1 MLLNTNLA
9 LMFLFTYLNLVA
21 QLLSLFRK
29 WFKAKDIMDYLN
41 VNPYHILLF
50 NTIYCS
56 LALWIY

>member
-1 MLLNTNLA
+1 
-9 LMFLFTYLNLVA
+9 MFLFTYLNLVA

-29 WFKAKDIMDYLN
+29 WFKAKDIMDCLN